1 MTNTFRRDPLTR
13 HYAIFDSNS
22 GLTWDVEPETSVVT
36 LTVNGETEWQR
47 PVADVAV
54 FVTSL
59 VYGDDVELTAL
70 GAEGNI
76 LASITLGTRHP
87 GE

>member
-1 MTNTFRRDPLTR
+1 MGEAPTEST
-13 HYAIFDSNS
+13 
-22 GLTWDVEPETSVVT
+22 LTWDVEAATSVVT

-59 VYGDDVELTAL
+59 VYGDAVELSAL
-70 GAEGNI
+70 DAEGNV
-76 LASITLGTRHP
+76 LASISPVARHP
-87 GE
+87 DG